1 MTALP
6 PESRPQIPKWVIIA
20 TVMCF
25 LAIWISALTAGLSF
39 GGCLER
45 PVTDSKKLAYCN
57 TSIVAGTLIDL
68 FPTERA
74 KRSPLLLERGIIRAT
89 LGEHDAAKRDFT
101 KALLD
106 AAEVRRDQGIAFPR
120 DVALPRVAPL
130 FAAMQRQAPDSIA
143 TVLWFE
149 AVRDLACG
157 HPETTSPELCGAT

>member
-1 MTALP
+1 MAAVP

-20 TVMCF
+20 ALTCF
-25 LAIWISALTAGLSF
+25 LTVWISAMIAGLSF
-39 GGCLER
+39 GGCVER
-45 PVTDSKKLAYCN
+45 PLTDSRKLAYCN

-74 KRSPLLLERGIIRAT
+74 KRAPLLLERGIIRAT
-89 LGEHDAAKRDFT
+89 SGEHDAAKRDFA

-106 AAEVRRDQGIAFPR
+106 AAEVRSDQGIAFPR

-130 FAAMQRQAPDSIA
+130 FAAIQRQAADSIA

-149 AVRDLACG
+149 VVRDLACG
-157 HPETTSPELCGAT
+157 HPETSSPELCGAN